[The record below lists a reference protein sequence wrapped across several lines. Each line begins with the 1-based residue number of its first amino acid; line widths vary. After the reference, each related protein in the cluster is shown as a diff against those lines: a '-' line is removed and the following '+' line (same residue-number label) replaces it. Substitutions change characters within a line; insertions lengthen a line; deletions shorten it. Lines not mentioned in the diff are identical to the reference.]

1 MADTLRITH
10 FPYCLDQQPDGSYAV
25 LNRRYKP
32 IGVTTNEHVDY
43 MTAPGRV
50 RLKRMGPATARALS
64 HNGSGDVSRIYLYDD
79 GSTPDRGQR
88 ELSAYLERLGRLMA
102 LQIE

>member
-1 MADTLRITH
+1 MADTLRWTH
-10 FPYCLDQQPDGSYAV
+10 FPYCLDRQSDGSYAV

-32 IGVTTNEHVDY
+32 IGMTTGEHVDY

-50 RLKRMGPATARALS
+50 RFKRMGPATARALS
-64 HNGSGDVSRIYLYDD
+64 FEGSENLDRIYLYDD
-79 GSTPDRGQR
+79 GSTPDRGPR
-88 ELSAYLERLGRLMA
+88 ELAAYLERLGRLMA